1 MASFFNVVKNLLLS
15 PTTKPEGRPSA
26 EENWLWLWL
35 GFFKESEE
43 GMVLHTYLPEGLAE
57 VSTGHQ
63 ELQGVLVRAVHVRS
77 ELDEETLPL
86 EAQLPHL
93 GPVKSIDLRE
103 ALRKESNP
111 MSQARRCVHVER
123 QVGGAKG

>member
-1 MASFFNVVKNLLLS
+1 MKSRRVCEGPRV
-15 PTTKPEGRPSA
+15 PKPEGRPSA

-63 ELQGVLVRAVHVRS
+63 ELQGVLV
-77 ELDEETLPL
+77 
-86 EAQLPHL
+86 
-93 GPVKSIDLRE
+93 G
-103 ALRKESNP
+103 ALKKE
-111 MSQARRCVHVER
+111 
-123 QVGGAKG
+123 